1 MIMAEGVNVLVGVGD
16 EVKVS
21 AKVGEGVDVSV
32 VMGDDPAVGLG
43 VIEEVGDR
51 VADMV
56 GWMRKGVSVRMVG
69 GRDGVTAKG
78 LGATVTVSMSRQAES
93 KNDETARATINCFM
107 VPPQIDS
114 FPSQFL
120 RNNFPYEL

>member
-1 MIMAEGVNVLVGVGD
+1 MPINVGEGVNVSVV
-16 EVKVS
+16 
-21 AKVGEGVDVSV
+21 VGEDPV
-32 VMGDDPAVGLG
+32 VRLG

-56 GWMRKGVSVRMVG
+56 GWIRMGVSVRMVG

-93 KNDETARATINCFM
+93 KNDETARATIKCFM
-107 VPPQIDS
+107 VPPQIAS
-114 FPSQFL
+114 IPSQYFIKKI
-120 RNNFPYEL
+120 PYEL